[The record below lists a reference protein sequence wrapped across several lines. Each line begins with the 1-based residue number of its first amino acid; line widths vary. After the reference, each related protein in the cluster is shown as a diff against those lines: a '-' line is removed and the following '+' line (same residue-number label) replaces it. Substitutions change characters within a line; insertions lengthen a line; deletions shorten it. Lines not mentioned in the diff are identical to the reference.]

1 MQNTNLHFEIKECP
15 INIIIPLL
23 GRVPEFDPKR
33 ETSYYLDAVKGKK
46 HLALIAV
53 NADNDVL
60 GFKTGYERD
69 GGFYSWLGA
78 VFPKYRRSGIARALA
93 EYQEMWAKRNGF
105 SFVFFKT
112 RNKFKGM
119 LIFGISRGFDIVG
132 MEERLDI
139 AEYRILLKKTLTA
152 S

>member
-1 MQNTNLHFEIKECP
+1 MQNTNLHFEIKECS

-23 GRVPEFDPKR
+23 EQVPEFDPRKD
-33 ETSYYLDAVKGKK
+33 TSYYLDTVKSKK
-46 HLALIAV
+46 HLILIAV
-53 NADNDVL
+53 NTNDEVL
-60 GFKTGYERD
+60 GFKAGYEKD
-69 GGFYSWLGA
+69 SGFYSWLGA
-78 VFPKYRRSGIARALA
+78 VFRKYRRAGVARALA
-93 EYQEMWAKRNGF
+93 EYQEDWAKRNGF

-119 LIFGISRGFDIVG
+119 LIFGISRGFDIVS
-132 MEERLDI
+132 MEERADI